1 MAEPIDT
8 VQELVSHEPPELQR
22 HPQCSGIHGEPL
34 EEEVC
39 ERRYQEGQNEHCY
52 VDNEQPLDDRRKLRK
67 DHSHLRS
74 MSEICLSVISIVN
87 AHNSKSEK
95 LKVKSQKFLLI
106 FQESAYAIVI
116 YRYYLTAIKYIISSI
131 LLNVQLKKW
140 DE

>member
-39 ERRYQEGQNEHCY
+39 ERRYQEGQDEHCY
-52 VDNEQPLDDRRKLRK
+52 VDNEQSLDGRRELWK
-67 DHSHLRS
+67 DEPHLRS

-87 AHNSKSEK
+87 AHNSA
-95 LKVKSQKFLLI
+95 L
-106 FQESAYAIVI
+106 ESTFA
-116 YRYYLTAIKYIISSI
+116 L
-131 LLNVQLKKW
+131 
-140 DE
+140 